1 MIYTHTIGRIGKD
14 CKTITGAHGTFIAVD
29 MAVDDYSKGQN
40 ITTWVRVR
48 SSRENHIRLA
58 EYLTKGRLILVEG
71 TISTSQWT
79 DRQGESH
86 TQISINADS
95 IAFVN
100 AGKKE
105 EQETDPKKAAKKGA
119 KAKNTPSHR
128 RMLQSQTRKT
138 YHSDKPLI
146 PSVMEYHIVYA
157 KFDGCKS
164 FKAFD
169 VNEGRQ
175 VGNLIYASLVEN
187 TEDTSTKLQKL
198 ADLNKECHLTLQLRR
213 NGKVKFQTT

>member
-29 MAVDDYSKGQN
+29 MAVDDYSKGQS

-71 TISTSQWT
+71 TISTSQWK

-100 AGKKE
+100 AGRRD
-105 EQETDPKKAAKKGA
+105 EQEANPKQAAAKSIKA
-119 KAKNTPSHR
+119 KKNTP
-128 RMLQSQTRKT
+128 
-138 YHSDKPLI
+138 KP
-146 PSVMEYHIVYA
+146 PQDAPEPDE
-157 KFDGCKS
+157 K
-164 FKAFD
+164 
-169 VNEGRQ
+169 
-175 VGNLIYASLVEN
+175 
-187 TEDTSTKLQKL
+187 
-198 ADLNKECHLTLQLRR
+198 DLP
-213 NGKVKFQTT
+213 F

>member
-29 MAVDDYSKGQN
+29 MAV

-100 AGKKE
+100 AGKKD
-105 EQETDPKKAAKKGA
+105 EQDTDPKKAAKKGA
-119 KAKNTPSHR
+119 KAKNTP
-128 RMLQSQTRKT
+128 QPPQDAPEPDEK
-138 YHSDKPLI
+138 
-146 PSVMEYHIVYA
+146 
-157 KFDGCKS
+157 
-164 FKAFD
+164 
-169 VNEGRQ
+169 
-175 VGNLIYASLVEN
+175 
-187 TEDTSTKLQKL
+187 
-198 ADLNKECHLTLQLRR
+198 DLP
-213 NGKVKFQTT
+213 F

>member
-14 CKTITGAHGTFIAVD
+14 CKTITGVHGTFIAVDMAVDDYSKGQND

-100 AGKKE
+100 AEKKD

-119 KAKNTPSHR
+119 KAKNTP
-128 RMLQSQTRKT
+128 QPPQDAPEPDEK
-138 YHSDKPLI
+138 
-146 PSVMEYHIVYA
+146 
-157 KFDGCKS
+157 
-164 FKAFD
+164 
-169 VNEGRQ
+169 
-175 VGNLIYASLVEN
+175 
-187 TEDTSTKLQKL
+187 
-198 ADLNKECHLTLQLRR
+198 DLP
-213 NGKVKFQTT
+213 F

>member
-71 TISTSQWT
+71 TISTSLWT

-86 TQISINADS
+86 
-95 IAFVN
+95 V
-100 AGKKE
+100 
-105 EQETDPKKAAKKGA
+105 
-119 KAKNTPSHR
+119 
-128 RMLQSQTRKT
+128 
-138 YHSDKPLI
+138 
-146 PSVMEYHIVYA
+146 
-157 KFDGCKS
+157 
-164 FKAFD
+164 
-169 VNEGRQ
+169 
-175 VGNLIYASLVEN
+175 
-187 TEDTSTKLQKL
+187 
-198 ADLNKECHLTLQLRR
+198 
-213 NGKVKFQTT
+213 

>member
-14 CKTITGAHGTFIAVD
+14 CKTITGSHGTFIAVD

-48 SSRENHIRLA
+48 SSKENHIRLA

-79 DRQGESH
+79 DRKGESH

-100 AGKKE
+100 AGKKDG
-105 EQETDPKKAAKKGA
+105 QDTDPKKATKKGA
-119 KAKNTPSHR
+119 KAKNTAQPP
-128 RMLQSQTRKT
+128 QDAPEPDEK
-138 YHSDKPLI
+138 
-146 PSVMEYHIVYA
+146 
-157 KFDGCKS
+157 
-164 FKAFD
+164 
-169 VNEGRQ
+169 
-175 VGNLIYASLVEN
+175 
-187 TEDTSTKLQKL
+187 
-198 ADLNKECHLTLQLRR
+198 DLP
-213 NGKVKFQTT
+213 F

>member
-14 CKTITGAHGTFIAVD
+14 CKTITGVHGTFIAVD
-29 MAVDDYSKGQN
+29 MAVDDYSKG
-40 ITTWVRVR
+40 
-48 SSRENHIRLA
+48 LA

-119 KAKNTPSHR
+119 KAKNTP
-128 RMLQSQTRKT
+128 QPPQDAPEPDEK
-138 YHSDKPLI
+138 
-146 PSVMEYHIVYA
+146 
-157 KFDGCKS
+157 
-164 FKAFD
+164 
-169 VNEGRQ
+169 
-175 VGNLIYASLVEN
+175 
-187 TEDTSTKLQKL
+187 
-198 ADLNKECHLTLQLRR
+198 DLP
-213 NGKVKFQTT
+213 F